1 MKAFK
6 LLYTFFL
13 NTRTNIS
20 NKAIVPNPKRYGL
33 AIFPADLPNSYAF
46 MEEPLLLN
54 TANPQIIEMAI
65 TAITINAIDVN
76 RLKFILY
83 RFSISKILFFV
94 ATMFA

>member
-6 LLYTFFL
+6 LLYTVFL

-20 NKAIVPNPKRYGL
+20 NKAIVPSPKRYGL